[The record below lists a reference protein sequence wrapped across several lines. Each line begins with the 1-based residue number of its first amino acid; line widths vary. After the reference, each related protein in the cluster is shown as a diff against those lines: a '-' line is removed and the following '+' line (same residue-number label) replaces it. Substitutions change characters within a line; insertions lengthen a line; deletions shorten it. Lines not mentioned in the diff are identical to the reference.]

1 MAETKKPDAIGD
13 AGAYTNF
20 VSNIGTER
28 DKASY
33 GSFVKKVIPDEQLEA
48 VYQHWLAKRIVN
60 RPASDM
66 LRAGWFFEGIQDS
79 DLLKLKE
86 ACKAFNLD
94 EVLLSSL
101 VLSRLYGVCY
111 VLLGTVD
118 GGNLDQPFDLN
129 KLGIGRLEFF
139 TVLKKKHIEA
149 DTSKYLSPK
158 EAGGVLKQPE
168 YYKLKLD
175 GKSNQRIHHTR
186 LIKFCHADVVNEEP
200 VSVLQE
206 VYEDLLD
213 HAAVKKASA
222 SLVHESKI
230 DVIRT
235 PNLVDKIKEDMKS
248 VAERF
253 LSVGL
258 LKGLNGMIVLDKEEE
273 YDSKSY
279 SFGGLPDLMREYSIQ
294 TSGAADMPY
303 TILFGQSPA
312 GMNATGEH
320 DTRNYYDSIAT
331 KQTWSLKP
339 FMMKLLRVIVQTT
352 FGRQIPSLDVVF
364 NPLWQLDAK
373 VRSEVEKANAERDA
387 KYLEMGIITEPQIAR
402 QLLIDGVYSVIDEEH
417 IKELEIMVKRNDDDN
432 SDSET
437 PPPAGEET

>member
-28 DKASY
+28 DKASH

-66 LRAGWFFEGIQDS
+66 LRAGWFFEGIQDN

-94 EVLLSSL
+94 GVLLSSL

-129 KLGIGRLEFF
+129 KLGVGRLEFF
-139 TVLKKKHIEA
+139 TVLKKKYIEA

-158 EAGGVLKQPE
+158 EAGGLLKQPE
-168 YYKLKLD
+168 FYKLKLD
-175 GKSNQRIHHTR
+175 GKSTQRIHHTR
-186 LIKFCHADVVNEEP
+186 LYKFGHADVVNEEP

-235 PNLVDKIKEDMKS
+235 PGLVDKIKADIQA

-258 LKGLNGMIVLDKEEE
+258 LKGLNGMIVLDAEEE

-279 SFGGLPDLMREYSIQ
+279 SFGGLPDLMREFSIQ
-294 TSGAADMPY
+294 AAGAADMPY

-331 KQTWSLKP
+331 KQIWSLKP
-339 FMMKLLRVIVQTT
+339 FMMKLLRVIVQAT

-373 VRSEVEKANAERDA
+373 VRSEVEKANAERDS

-417 IKELEIMVKRNDDDN
+417 IKELEIIVKRNDDDN

>member
-28 DKASY
+28 DKASH

-66 LRAGWFFEGIQDS
+66 LRAGWFFEGIQDN
-79 DLLKLKE
+79 DLLRLKE

-94 EVLLSSL
+94 GVLLSSL
-101 VLSRLYGVCY
+101 VLSRLFGVCY

-168 YYKLKLD
+168 FYKLKLD
-175 GKSNQRIHHTR
+175 GKSNLRIHHTR

-235 PNLVDKIKEDMKS
+235 PGLVDKIKADLQA

-258 LKGLNGMIVLDKEEE
+258 LKGLNGMIVLDAEEE

-279 SFGGLPDLMREYSIQ
+279 SFGGLPDLMREFSIQ
-294 TSGAADMPY
+294 AAGAADMPY

-331 KQTWSLKP
+331 KQIWSLKP

-437 PPPAGEET
+437 PPPAG